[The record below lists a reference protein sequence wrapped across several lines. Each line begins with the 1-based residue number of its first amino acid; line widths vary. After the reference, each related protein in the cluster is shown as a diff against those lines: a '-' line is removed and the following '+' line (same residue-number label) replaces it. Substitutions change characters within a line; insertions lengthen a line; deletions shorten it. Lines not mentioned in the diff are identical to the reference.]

1 MVRSYYVAPDP
12 DLRHTLASLAAA
24 ARSIPAWRQGAL
36 EALRAH
42 VRFEAAIFH
51 ELSPRVPLARAGVIG
66 LDLERFAATR
76 REWDDNAVQLAPL
89 TIRALAQG
97 GVATDREAF
106 GLRGPA
112 RAWWSRHVARPLGL
126 RSAMMAHLVLDTRIV
141 SGVLLARRADPPFST
156 RERETVQPLVPV
168 LALGDGYHLARTQ
181 PSLPG
186 VPTQVRCLD
195 ERLTARQREIVEYV
209 ALGRTNAEI
218 GTALGIS
225 IHTVRNLL
233 VKVCARLQAAN
244 RAEVVRLAVLH
255 ARPVIDPAA

>member
-1 MVRSYYVAPDP
+1 MVRSYYVMPEP
-12 DLRHTLASLAAA
+12 DLRHTLASLAAT
-24 ARSIPAWRQGAL
+24 ARSLPAWRQSAL

-42 VRFEAAIFH
+42 VRCEAALFH
-51 ELSPRVPLARAGVIG
+51 ELSPRVPLERAGVVG
-66 LDLERFAATR
+66 LELERFAATR
-76 REWDDNAVQLAPL
+76 REWDDHAVQLAPL
-89 TIRALAQG
+89 TTRALAQG

-106 GLRGPA
+106 GPRGRA

-141 SGVLLARRADPPFST
+141 SVVLLARRTDPPFST
-156 RERETVQPLVPV
+156 REREAMQPLVPV
-168 LALGDGYHLARTQ
+168 LALGDGYHLARSRS
-181 PSLPG
+181 PLPG
-186 VPTQVRCLD
+186 VATQVRCLD
-195 ERLTARQREIVEYV
+195 ERLTARQREVVEYV

-218 GTALGIS
+218 GAALGIS

-255 ARPVIDPAA
+255 AGPC